1 MGKTCFLCEI
11 VTGLFLRPDIFVL
24 QLSAFTTK
32 ASVYKALA
40 LGGQQHC
47 FFIVSFLF
55 FPIDTPS
62 NPASLFDRIFSFLFF
77 ILRSSFL
84 LLILSFYPRLFSV
97 FLISLGGN
105 ERAT

>member
-1 MGKTCFLCEI
+1 MLFVRNCYGI
-11 VTGLFLRPDIFVL
+11 VFLRPDVFVL

-47 FFIVSFLF
+47 FFLLFLF

-62 NPASLFDRIFSFLFF
+62 NPASLFDRLLSSPLLFLSTLFFSSSHPVLLSTSFFLF
-77 ILRSSFL
+77 L
-84 LLILSFYPRLFSV
+84 
-97 FLISLGGN
+97 
-105 ERAT
+105 